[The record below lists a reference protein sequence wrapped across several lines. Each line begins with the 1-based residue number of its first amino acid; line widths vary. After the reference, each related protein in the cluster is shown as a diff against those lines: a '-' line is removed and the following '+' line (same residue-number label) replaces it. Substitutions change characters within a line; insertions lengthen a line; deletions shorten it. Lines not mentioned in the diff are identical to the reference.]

1 MQGLTRGAMTLIGAA
16 AAGLLLWLGTQVDAG
31 SNGGYW
37 AFIGLTAAAGL
48 TIALSQL
55 LGGWTKWGWPTISK
69 NVLLIAFVPAL
80 VAGGWVILANQ
91 PGSNWFQTHAT
102 SWAGDIGLG
111 GLLDDLTAIVPAIA
125 FGLGLLFG
133 LVFDTTGP
141 RVPKAEPAEQRV
153 AREDDLVA
161 TEPVTAER
169 TGRADLVDEDVDYR
183 EPDSEAVTAPTGRRD
198 RKVEIR
204 EGGSPIAP
212 QPNDDDDRAT
222 T

>member
-1 MQGLTRGAMTLIGAA
+1 MHGLTRGAMTLIGAA
-16 AAGLLLWLGTQVDAG
+16 AAGLLLWLATQVGTD

-37 AFIGLTAAAGL
+37 AFIGLIAAAGL

-55 LGGWTKWGWPTISK
+55 LGGWTKWGWPTIST

-80 VAGGWVILANQ
+80 VAGGWVILATQ
-91 PGSNWFQTHAT
+91 PDSNWFQRHAT
-102 SWAGDIGLG
+102 SWASDIGVG
-111 GLLDDLTAIVPAIA
+111 GLLEDLTAVVPAIA

-141 RVPKAEPAEQRV
+141 RTRKAEPEERA
-153 AREDDLVA
+153 AREEDVVA

-169 TGRADLVDEDVDYR
+169 TGRTDLVDEDEDYR
-183 EPDSEAVTAPTGRRD
+183 QPDRETGTALTGRRD
-198 RKVEIR
+198 RHVEIR
-204 EGGSPIAP
+204 EGGSPVGP
-212 QPNDDDDRAT
+212 QPDTDDDRRT

>member
-1 MQGLTRGAMTLIGAA
+1 MHGLTRGAMTLIGAA
-16 AAGLLLWLGTQVDAG
+16 AAGLLLWLATQVDAG
-31 SNGGYW
+31 GNGGYW

-55 LGGWTKWGWPTISK
+55 LGGWTKWGWPTIST

-80 VAGGWVILANQ
+80 VVGGWVILANQ
-91 PGSNWFQTHAT
+91 PGSNWFQTRAT
-102 SWAGDIGLG
+102 NWAGDIGLG
-111 GLLDDLTAIVPAIA
+111 GLLDDLTAIVPAIS

-141 RVPKAEPAEQRV
+141 RVKKAEPAERV
-153 AREDDLVA
+153 AREDELVA

-169 TGRADLVDEDVDYR
+169 TGRMDLVDEDEDYR
-183 EPDSEAVTAPTGRRD
+183 RPDREAVTALTGRRD

-212 QPNDDDDRAT
+212 QPDDDDRAAP
-222 T
+222 